1 MTDLEPIYAAFQF
14 AMVLMLA
21 ALALML
27 AMRARAASLGVHTE
41 TSVVVLWLLAGFMAV
56 WAARLGWWHIRWVL
70 RALDMHGASDAMTD
84 RVVVPLVANILG
96 LIIGGAM
103 LSIAGRD
110 AMGRASAPIVIGS
123 VIASIIT
130 GAIIS
135 GAIR

>member
-1 MTDLEPIYAAFQF
+1 MDLEPIYAALQF
-14 AMVLMLA
+14 SMVLMLA

-27 AMRARAASLGVHTE
+27 AMRARAASMGVHTE
-41 TSVVVLWLLAGFMAV
+41 PSVIVLWLLAAFMAV
-56 WAARLGWWHIRWVL
+56 WAARLGWWHLRWVM
-70 RALDMHGASDAMTD
+70 RALDMHAASEVMVD
-84 RVVVPLVANILG
+84 RVMVPMVANILG
-96 LIIGGAM
+96 LIIGGAL

-123 VIASIIT
+123 VIASIIV